1 MSTAVELP
9 QGVRRLLESREVA
22 VVREGDGDWL
32 GRAARGGITTP
43 RVRLLGGGASAL
55 ADALGGTPD
64 IAVWSHPVTPSG
76 RVELLPFL
84 HEQAISITNHRFG
97 NPTTISDGVI

>member
-1 MSTAVELP
+1 
-9 QGVRRLLESREVA
+9 
-22 VVREGDGDWL
+22 VREGDSAWL
-32 GRAARGGITTP
+32 DRAAKGGITTP
-43 RVRLLGGGASAL
+43 RVRLVGGGAAAPSAGSGNAAL
-55 ADALGGTPD
+55 AEALGGSPD
-64 IAVWSHPVTPSG
+64 VAVWAHPVTPSG